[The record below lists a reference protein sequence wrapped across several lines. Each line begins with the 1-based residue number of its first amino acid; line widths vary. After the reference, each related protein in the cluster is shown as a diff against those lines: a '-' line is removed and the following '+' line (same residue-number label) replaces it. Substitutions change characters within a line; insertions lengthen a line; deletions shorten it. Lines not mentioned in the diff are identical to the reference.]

1 LGILKD
7 AQKQRQDEV
16 VTPHL
21 FNAGIYGDK
30 ECTLFHLLED
40 GDDVNP
46 TNKDGEWPL
55 LVATKLGHY
64 YIVKLLCEVR
74 LAVCWCLLSCNAN

>member
-1 LGILKD
+1 M
-7 AQKQRQDEV
+7 QRQEKV

-30 ECTLFHLLED
+30 ECTLFHILED

-55 LVATKLGHY
+55 LVATKLCHY
-64 YIVKLLCEVR
+64 HIVKLLCEVKYVKCC
-74 LAVCWCLLSCNAN
+74 VC